1 MSETATGKW
10 PSRAPTNAILN
21 NRPSLTHHHTL
32 SWHAVMTRYQL
43 IMTRCHHT
51 LSWHDMLSRQ
61 RVMTRC
67 HDRHVVITRRWLT
80 AESKQCQNLPVSIVL
95 LSSKLQVQSEIN
107 TNVKALASK
116 PKFWPRHRGL
126 SPEQNFALSFKCL
139 VLTGK
144 VWRFGLGLFDF
155 TFLVSS

>member
-32 SWHAVMTRYQL
+32 SWHVVVT
-43 IMTRCHHT
+43 TCHDT
-51 LSWHDMLSRQ
+51 LSRQ